1 MRYVLHGKE
10 KKDIVNNQITPP
22 LGLSGPLFL
31 TYFYGTGDGA
41 GDIGMGEV
49 GICTLT
55 CLARGGRTVELQ
67 WCWIAERVVGSCLT
81 LNCAQGANGHAPN
94 PHPARQL
101 LLACGGGRHAPCR
114 GPGGG
119 KNVIT
124 ATLRQLETLIRLSE
138 AHAKLHLCALMCWL
152 RVKKAPQA
160 RVCQCRHTEG
170 RRKPCDG
177 ANRHACHRA
186 QGAFICSRCS
196 PCSSGSGCLTFL
208 KSAVQKIWGDPGS
221 GGKLPLP
228 WVRAS
233 QNACRIIRL
242 I

>member
-94 PHPARQL
+94 PHPGKTFSVRNSR
-101 LLACGGGRHAPCR
+101 LASLGWS
-114 GPGGG
+114 
-119 KNVIT
+119 
-124 ATLRQLETLIRLSE
+124 LSFQ
-138 AHAKLHLCALMCWL
+138 
-152 RVKKAPQA
+152 R
-160 RVCQCRHTEG
+160 
-170 RRKPCDG
+170 RRK
-177 ANRHACHRA
+177 
-186 QGAFICSRCS
+186 S
-196 PCSSGSGCLTFL
+196 L
-208 KSAVQKIWGDPGS
+208 
-221 GGKLPLP
+221 
-228 WVRAS
+228 
-233 QNACRIIRL
+233 
-242 I
+242 